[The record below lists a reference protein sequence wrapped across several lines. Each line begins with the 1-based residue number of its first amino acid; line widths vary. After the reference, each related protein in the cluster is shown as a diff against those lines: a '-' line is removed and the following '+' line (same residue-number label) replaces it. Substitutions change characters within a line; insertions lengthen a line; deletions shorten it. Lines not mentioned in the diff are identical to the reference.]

1 MPSPMKNPGK
11 ADCGSDSSGDSGGK
25 RLAVCLQCSAGHG
38 TGHRLR
44 FSASFGQ
51 ETPASGGS
59 SVCASAVLGLAVCE
73 FCGVPLRYPG
83 GLYPGDAGR
92 SGSLGMHSCPVA
104 AAAVLLFVGW
114 DGSFGPDFAGSF
126 EKIFEICKNFVCI
139 CEKMGYNSMHE
150 SFRITEKA
158 EKGIPWQTRI
168 PPAKK

>member
-38 TGHRLR
+38 TGYRLR

-59 SVCASAVLGLAVCE
+59 SVCAPAVLGMAVCKLW
-73 FCGVPLRYPG
+73 GVPLRYPD
-83 GLYPGDAGR
+83 GLYPGYAG
-92 SGSLGMHSCPVA
+92 GSDGLGNHSRPVA
-104 AAAVLLFVGW
+104 AAAVLPFLAADGGSGLF
-114 DGSFGPDFAGSF
+114 FADSL
-126 EKIFEICKNFVCI
+126 EKIFEICKKSICI

>member
-38 TGHRLR
+38 TGYRLR
-44 FSASFGQ
+44 FSAAVGQ
-51 ETPASGGS
+51 EASPSCGS
-59 SVCASAVLGLAVCE
+59 SVCSRAVLGLAVCE

-92 SGSLGMHSCPVA
+92 SGSLGMHSSPVA
-104 AAAVLLFVGW
+104 AAAVLLFLAA
-114 DGSFGPDFAGSF
+114 DGGSGLFFADSL
-126 EKIFEICKNFVCI
+126 EKIFEICKKSICI